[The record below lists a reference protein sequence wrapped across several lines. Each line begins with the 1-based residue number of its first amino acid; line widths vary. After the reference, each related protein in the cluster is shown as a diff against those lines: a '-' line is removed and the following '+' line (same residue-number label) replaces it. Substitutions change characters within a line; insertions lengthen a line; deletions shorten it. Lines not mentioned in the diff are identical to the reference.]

1 MKTLHTLEP
10 WVASKSDPLL
20 FGSQCGTGM
29 EPIGFVYGPAFADR
43 SEVGKCAIANARR
56 IVAAVNACEGIS
68 TELLEGAA
76 LMAKHIK
83 GRERLSA
90 YTARIEAQRDQ
101 MEIQRDQ
108 LLAALE
114 AVLANCLDAEGL
126 SAAYAN
132 ARAAIAAVKGN

>member
-1 MKTLHTLEP
+1 
-10 WVASKSDPLL
+10 
-20 FGSQCGTGM
+20 
-29 EPIGFVYGPAFADR
+29 
-43 SEVGKCAIANARR
+43 
-56 IVAAVNACEGIS
+56 
-68 TELLEGAA
+68 
-76 LMAKHIK
+76 MAKHIK

-132 ARAAIAAVKGN
+132 ARAAIAAVKKGGAA